1 MLGLVSSS
9 SFTKWLYQFTVLP
22 TMYESSRHST
32 SLLTLGW
39 ALLSVLVDFPSTF
52 FFFRNVTQFVSF
64 PTSYN
69 YSIGQS

>member
-52 FFFRNVTQFVSF
+52 FFQECDPICFL
-64 PTSYN
+64 SYLL
-69 YSIGQS
+69 